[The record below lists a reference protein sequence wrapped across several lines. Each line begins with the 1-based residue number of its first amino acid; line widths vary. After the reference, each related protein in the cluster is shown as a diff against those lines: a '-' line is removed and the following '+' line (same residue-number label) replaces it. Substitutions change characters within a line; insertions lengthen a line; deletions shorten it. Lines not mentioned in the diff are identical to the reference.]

1 MTDQRPSP
9 ADISAA
15 FRFLTRLPLPDGEKA
30 PSASSV
36 WAFPIVGMVLGASA
50 GLLAWFLAWIGV
62 PRLGVGAL
70 TIGYLVL
77 ITGALHEDGLADCAD
92 GFGGGKDKAGILA
105 IMRDSSI
112 GTYGALALMIVIYL
126 RITGVASFGGWNF
139 VLQLTAVGGMSRA
152 LMGGLMFALPNARSD
167 GASAGFGKPS
177 AASAGL
183 GLAIGLVGA
192 IAMTGISGALLV
204 GIMALPAL
212 GLMMLAKAKIGGQ
225 TGDVLGATQQSAEAI
240 GLMAAVALLY

>member
-15 FRFLTRLPLPDGEKA
+15 FRFLTRLPLPDGGKA

-50 GLLAWFLAWIGV
+50 GFLAWFLAWIGV

-70 TIGYLVL
+70 TIGYLIL

-112 GTYGALALMIVIYL
+112 GTYGALALMIVIFM
-126 RITGVASFGGWNF
+126 RITGVVSFGGWDF
-139 VLQLTAVGGMSRA
+139 VLQLAAVGGMSRA

-167 GASAGFGKPS
+167 GASASFGKPS

-212 GLMMLAKAKIGGQ
+212 GLMLLAKAKIGGQ
-225 TGDVLGATQQSAEAI
+225 TGDVLGASQQSAESI